1 MTAPAEE
8 ADRAKADWRTVGRL
22 FSFVLPHRR
31 IVTGSIGIFLVASL
45 LALARPWAITRAID
59 RGIVA
64 RDPEGLAFWLLLFAL
79 LSAFDALI
87 EYLRTR
93 ITILTGQKVVFD
105 VRRRLFAHIHRLP
118 LRYFDRTPVGA
129 LVTRVSSD
137 VEALAEMFSSGVAAV
152 CHDLLSLLVVA
163 AWLFVID
170 AKLALVC
177 LALLPALVAFS
188 LWFGRRMRIAFRSIR
203 ASVSRLNGFQQEA
216 FTGIR
221 TTRLFRREETM
232 LRRFDERNVAL
243 RDGNF
248 DAVFNFALF
257 GPVVE
262 TASELAR
269 AGLLLLGGSRIAG
282 AGLTWGEFTFFWVAL
297 GLFFKPL
304 RELSDRFNVLQ
315 AALAAAER
323 IFTVLDE
330 PPEPPDPPQAA
341 APARLKGSVRFEEV
355 RFAYKEGEPVL
366 RGLSFSVEPGQT
378 VAIVGPTGAGKT
390 SIISL
395 LSRLWEP
402 QAGRILVDGRP
413 LGGYAR
419 RALRSRI
426 AVVLQDVFLFSGTAA
441 DNIRLGNPAL
451 GDAEV
456 RAAARAVHASTFLE
470 GLDGGYDAEIRERGG
485 NLSVGQKQLLA
496 FARAL
501 AADPDILVL
510 DEATSS
516 IDARTEE
523 LIQQAEGTLL
533 KGRTA
538 IVIAHRLSTV
548 RRADRILCLHRGR
561 LVEEGTHDELLARGG
576 LYARMHRLSYGGSSA
591 PQNPPNMEG

>member
-1 MTAPAEE
+1 VSAPAEE
-8 ADRAKADWRTVGRL
+8 ADRSKADWRTVARL
-22 FSFVLPHRR
+22 FRFVLPHRW
-31 IVTGSIGIFLVASL
+31 IVAASIGIFLVASL

-59 RGIVA
+59 RGIVP
-64 RDPEGLAFWLLLFAL
+64 RDPEGLAFWLLIFGL
-79 LSAFDALI
+79 LSLFDALI

-93 ITILTGQKVVFD
+93 VTILTGQKVIFD
-105 VRRRLFAHIHRLP
+105 VRRRLFGHIHTLP
-118 LRYFDRTPVGA
+118 LRFFDRTPVGA

-152 CHDLLSLLVVA
+152 CHDLLSLAVVA

-170 AKLALVC
+170 VKLALVS
-177 LALLPALVAFS
+177 LALLPVLLAFS
-188 LWFGRRMRIAFRSIR
+188 LWFGKRMRLAFRAIR
-203 ASVSRLNGFQQEA
+203 ACVSRLNGFQQEA
-216 FTGIR
+216 FTGVR
-221 TTRLFRREETM
+221 VTRLFRREEAM
-232 LRRFDERNVAL
+232 QGRFDERNVAL

-269 AGLLLLGGSRIAG
+269 AGLLVLGSSRIAG

-323 IFTVLDE
+323 IFAVLDE
-330 PPEPPDPPQAA
+330 PPEPPDPPGAA
-341 APARLKGSVRFEEV
+341 APARLEGSVRFENV
-355 RFAYKEGEPVL
+355 GFAYKEGEPVL

-402 QAGRILVDGRP
+402 QSGRILVDGIP
-413 LGGYAR
+413 LDRYAR

-426 AVVLQDVFLFSGTAA
+426 AVVLQDVFLFSGTVGE
-441 DNIRLGNPAL
+441 NIRLGNPAL
-451 GDAEV
+451 GDADV
-456 RAAARAVHASTFLE
+456 RAAAQAVHAAPFLE
-470 GLDGGYDAEIRERGG
+470 GLPGGYGAEIRERGG

-516 IDARTEE
+516 IDAQTER

-533 KGRTA
+533 HGRTA

-548 RRADRILCLHRGR
+548 RRADRILCLHRGQ

-576 LYARMHRLSYGGSSA
+576 LYARLHRLSYEGSSD
-591 PQNPPNMEG
+591 PGVPPNMDA